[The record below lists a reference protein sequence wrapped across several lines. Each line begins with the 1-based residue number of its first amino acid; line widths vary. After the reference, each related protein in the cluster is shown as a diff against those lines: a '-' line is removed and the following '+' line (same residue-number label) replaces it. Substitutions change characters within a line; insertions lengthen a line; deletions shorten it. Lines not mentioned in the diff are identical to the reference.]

1 MTQKM
6 LIESDPHQTRI
17 AVLEDDRLTE
27 IFVER
32 RRHRGMVGNVYKGRV
47 TRVLPGMQA
56 AFVDVGLERDA
67 FLYVSDVAADVE
79 AMEDQELGETAADE
93 PGARGEGGAN
103 GSGRAAPGGNG
114 PGGNG
119 PGGQGG
125 PRAAG
130 AAAAAAESPQPA
142 VPAPFHAQQAQQA
155 APSIADLLKPG
166 QEIIVQVVKDP
177 LPNKGA
183 RISTHVTLP
192 GRYLVLLPT
201 VRHFGVSRR
210 IDDDAERE
218 RLIGLLHQLPVAGGG
233 LIVRTVGGGRGSE
246 EFESDLAYLSKL
258 WDKIRHRA
266 GKVSA
271 PTLLH
276 QDLDLALRVVRDL
289 LRQEFSVLWV
299 DGEETYERIVEFL
312 DQVQPALVAKVK
324 LFRQGA
330 TLFEQFGIEDQIE
343 AALKSKVWLKSGGY
357 IVINPTEALVAIDV
371 NTGRFVGQRN
381 LEDTVLQ
388 TNLEAVQ
395 EIVRQIRLRD
405 LGGII
410 VIDLIDMVEQAHRE
424 QVFSSLENEIKKD
437 RAKTKLL
444 NISEFG
450 LVEITR
456 KRSRANLERLLTQ
469 PCPYCAGRGRIKS
482 LATICLNLR
491 KELLRLRGRM
501 GHGELLLRVHPEIAR
516 ALQQEERAI
525 LDELERSLEVKVLLQ
540 SDPELHHERFDVVEV

>member
-1 MTQKM
+1 M

-32 RRHRGMVGNVYKGRV
+32 HRHRGLVGNVYKGRV

-79 AMEDQELGETAADE
+79 SMEDLELDDGRADDL
-93 PGARGEGGAN
+93 AN
-103 GSGRAAPGGNG
+103 GSGHPQ
-114 PGGNG
+114 
-119 PGGQGG
+119 GQ
-125 PRAAG
+125 
-130 AAAAAAESPQPA
+130 Q
-142 VPAPFHAQQAQQA
+142 V
-155 APSIADLLKPG
+155 APSIDDLLKAG

-210 IDDDAERE
+210 IESEAERE
-218 RLIGLLHQLPVAGGG
+218 RLLAILHQLPVPTGGGGG
-233 LIVRTVGGGRGSE
+233 LIVRTAGEDKGPE
-246 EFESDLAYLSKL
+246 EFESDLTYLSRL
-258 WDKIRHRA
+258 WEKVRQRA
-266 GKVSA
+266 SRVSA

-289 LRQEFSVLWV
+289 LRQDFAVLWV

-312 DQVQPALVAKVK
+312 DQVQPSLVAKVK
-324 LFRQGA
+324 LFRQQRA
-330 TLFEQFGIEDQIE
+330 TLFEQFGIEEQIE

-371 NTGRFVGQRN
+371 NTGRFVGQTN

-388 TNLEAVQ
+388 TNLEAIQ

-410 VIDLIDMVEQAHRE
+410 VIDLIDMVEAAHRE
-424 QVFSSLENEIKKD
+424 EVFASLEGEIRKD
-437 RAKTKLL
+437 RAKTKVL

-456 KRSRANLERLLTQ
+456 KRSRSNLERLLTQ
-469 PCPYCAGRGRIKS
+469 ACPYCSGRGRIKS
-482 LATICLNLR
+482 IATICLNLR
-491 KELLRLRGRM
+491 TELLHLRGRLANS
-501 GHGELLLRVHPEIAR
+501 ELLLRVHPEIAR

-525 LDELERSLEVKVLLQ
+525 LDELERSLGVHILIQ

>member
-1 MTQKM
+1 MSFKM

-32 RRHRGMVGNVYKGRV
+32 HRHRGLVGNVYKGRV

-67 FLYVSDVAADVE
+67 FLYVSDVASDVE
-79 AMEDQELGETAADE
+79 AMEDLELDD
-93 PGARGEGGAN
+93 ARTSEENHLAN
-103 GSGRAAPGGNG
+103 HQQGS
-114 PGGNG
+114 
-119 PGGQGG
+119 
-125 PRAAG
+125 
-130 AAAAAAESPQPA
+130 
-142 VPAPFHAQQAQQA
+142 
-155 APSIADLLKPG
+155 PSIDDLLKAG

-210 IDDDAERE
+210 IEDEAERE
-218 RLIGLLHQLPVAGGG
+218 RLLGVLHQLPVPGGG
-233 LIVRTVGGGRGSE
+233 LIVRTAGEGKGRE
-246 EFESDLAYLSKL
+246 EFESDLVYLSRL
-258 WDKIRHRA
+258 WEKIRLRA
-266 GKVSA
+266 GRVSA
-271 PTLLH
+271 PTVLH

-289 LRQEFSVLWV
+289 LRQDFNVLWV

-312 DQVQPALVAKVK
+312 DQVQPSLVSKVK
-324 LFRQGA
+324 LFRQRA
-330 TLFEQFGIEDQIE
+330 TLFEQFGIEEQIE
-343 AALKSKVWLKSGGY
+343 AALKTKVWLKSGGY

-371 NTGRFVGQRN
+371 NTGRFVGQNN

-388 TNLEAVQ
+388 TNLEAIS

-410 VIDLIDMVEQAHRE
+410 VIDLIDMVEAVHRE
-424 QVFSSLENEIKKD
+424 EVFASLESEIKKD

-469 PCPYCAGRGRIKS
+469 GCPYCSGRGRIKS
-482 LATICLNLR
+482 VATICLNLR
-491 KELLRLRGRM
+491 KELLNLRGRTANS
-501 GHGELLLRVHPEIAR
+501 ELLLRVHPEIAR

-525 LDELERSLEVKVLLQ
+525 FDELERSLGVHILLQ

>member
-32 RRHRGMVGNVYKGRV
+32 RQHRGMVGNVYKGRV

-79 AMEDQELGETAADE
+79 AMEDQELGENAADE
-93 PGARGEGGAN
+93 PAARE
-103 GSGRAAPGGNG
+103 
-114 PGGNG
+114 
-119 PGGQGG
+119 
-125 PRAAG
+125 
-130 AAAAAAESPQPA
+130 AAAAAGRSAPGGEAPAAAAEAQTITAAASGHQLHPLHQGHQGHQGH
-142 VPAPFHAQQAQQA
+142 PAPPSQAGQQA

-266 GKVSA
+266 SKVSA

-410 VIDLIDMVEQAHRE
+410 VIDLIDMVEPPHRE

>member
-1 MTQKM
+1 M

-32 RRHRGMVGNVYKGRV
+32 HRHRGLVGNVYKGRV

-67 FLYVSDVAADVE
+67 FLYVSDVASDVE
-79 AMEDQELGETAADE
+79 AMDELEIDESRVEDHL
-93 PGARGEGGAN
+93 N
-103 GSGRAAPGGNG
+103 HHGS
-114 PGGNG
+114 
-119 PGGQGG
+119 
-125 PRAAG
+125 
-130 AAAAAAESPQPA
+130 
-142 VPAPFHAQQAQQA
+142 
-155 APSIADLLKPG
+155 PSIDELLKPG

-177 LPNKGA
+177 LPSKGA

-201 VRHFGVSRR
+201 VKHFGVSRR
-210 IDDDAERE
+210 IEDDAERE
-218 RLIGLLHQLPVAGGG
+218 RLLAMIGQLQVPSGG
-233 LIVRTVGGGRGSE
+233 LIVRTVGERKGTE
-246 EFESDLAYLSKL
+246 EFETDLTYLSRL
-258 WDKIRHRA
+258 WEKIRQRS

-289 LRQEFSVLWV
+289 LRSDYTVLWV

-312 DQVQPALVAKVK
+312 DQVQPGLVGKVK
-324 LFRQGA
+324 LFRQEA
-330 TLFEQFGIEDQIE
+330 TLFEQFGIEEQIE

-371 NTGRFVGQRN
+371 NTGRFVGQSN

-410 VIDLIDMVEQAHRE
+410 VIDLIDMIEQEHRE
-424 QVFSSLENEIKKD
+424 QVFTALEGELRKD
-437 RAKTKLL
+437 RAKTKVL

-469 PCPYCAGRGRIKS
+469 PCPYCSGRGRIKS
-482 LATICLNLR
+482 IATISLNLR
-491 KELLRLRGRM
+491 KELLHLRGRM
-501 GHGELLLRVHPEIAR
+501 GQSEILLRVNPEIAR

-525 LDELERSLEVKVLLQ
+525 LTELERSLGVHILLQ
-540 SDPELHHERFDVVEV
+540 SDPEMHHERFDVVEV

>member
-1 MTQKM
+1 
-6 LIESDPHQTRI
+6 
-17 AVLEDDRLTE
+17 
-27 IFVER
+27 
-32 RRHRGMVGNVYKGRV
+32 
-47 TRVLPGMQA
+47 
-56 AFVDVGLERDA
+56 
-67 FLYVSDVAADVE
+67 
-79 AMEDQELGETAADE
+79 
-93 PGARGEGGAN
+93 
-103 GSGRAAPGGNG
+103 
-114 PGGNG
+114 
-119 PGGQGG
+119 
-125 PRAAG
+125 
-130 AAAAAAESPQPA
+130 
-142 VPAPFHAQQAQQA
+142 
-155 APSIADLLKPG
+155 
-166 QEIIVQVVKDP
+166 
-177 LPNKGA
+177 
-183 RISTHVTLP
+183 
-192 GRYLVLLPT
+192 
-201 VRHFGVSRR
+201 
-210 IDDDAERE
+210 
-218 RLIGLLHQLPVAGGG
+218 
-233 LIVRTVGGGRGSE
+233 
-246 EFESDLAYLSKL
+246 
-258 WDKIRHRA
+258 
-266 GKVSA
+266 
-271 PTLLH
+271 
-276 QDLDLALRVVRDL
+276 
-289 LRQEFSVLWV
+289 VLWV

>member
-1 MTQKM
+1 MSLKM

-32 RRHRGMVGNVYKGRV
+32 HRHRGLVGNVYKGRV

-79 AMEDQELGETAADE
+79 SMEDLELDDGHSDDL
-93 PGARGEGGAN
+93 N
-103 GSGRAAPGGNG
+103 GN
-114 PGGNG
+114 
-119 PGGQGG
+119 
-125 PRAAG
+125 
-130 AAAAAAESPQPA
+130 
-142 VPAPFHAQQAQQA
+142 HASQVS
-155 APSIADLLKPG
+155 PSIDDLLKAG

-210 IDDDAERE
+210 IEDEAERD
-218 RLIGLLHQLPVAGGG
+218 RLLSILQQLPTANGVGGG
-233 LIVRTVGGGRGSE
+233 LIVRTAGEGKGPE
-246 EFESDLAYLSKL
+246 EFESDLTYLSRL
-258 WDKIRHRA
+258 WEKVRQRA

-276 QDLDLALRVVRDL
+276 QDLDLALRIVRDL
-289 LRQEFSVLWV
+289 LRQDFAVLWV

-312 DQVQPALVAKVK
+312 DQVQPGLVSKVK
-324 LFRQGA
+324 LFRQQKA
-330 TLFEQFGIEDQIE
+330 TLFEQFGIEEQIE

-371 NTGRFVGQRN
+371 NTGRFVGATN

-410 VIDLIDMVEQAHRE
+410 VIDLIDMVEASHRE
-424 QVFSSLENEIKKD
+424 EVFSSLEGEIKKD
-437 RAKTKLL
+437 RAKTKVL

-450 LVEITR
+450 LVEVTR
-456 KRSRANLERLLTQ
+456 KRSRSNLERLLTQ
-469 PCPYCAGRGRIKS
+469 SCPYCSGRGRIQS
-482 LATICLNLR
+482 NATICLNLR
-491 KELLRLRGRM
+491 KELLHLRGRIANA
-501 GHGELLLRVHPEIAR
+501 ELLLRVHPEISR

-525 LDELERSLEVKVLLQ
+525 LDELERSLGVHILIQ

>member
-79 AMEDQELGETAADE
+79 AMEDQELGETATDE
-93 PGARGEGGAN
+93 PAARG
-103 GSGRAAPGGNG
+103 
-114 PGGNG
+114 
-119 PGGQGG
+119 
-125 PRAAG
+125 AAG
-130 AAAAAAESPQPA
+130 AESPQPA
-142 VPAPFHAQQAQQA
+142 ALPAPAPPAHAQQA

-246 EFESDLAYLSKL
+246 EFESDLTYLSKL

-410 VIDLIDMVEQAHRE
+410 VIDFIDMDERKNRQKVM
-424 QVFSSLENEIKKD
+424 QVL
-437 RAKTKLL
+437 
-444 NISEFG
+444 
-450 LVEITR
+450 
-456 KRSRANLERLLTQ
+456 
-469 PCPYCAGRGRIKS
+469 
-482 LATICLNLR
+482 
-491 KELLRLRGRM
+491 
-501 GHGELLLRVHPEIAR
+501 
-516 ALQQEERAI
+516 
-525 LDELERSLEVKVLLQ
+525 
-540 SDPELHHERFDVVEV
+540 

>member
-79 AMEDQELGETAADE
+79 AMEDQELGETATDE
-93 PGARGEGGAN
+93 PAARGAAGAPA
-103 GSGRAAPGGNG
+103 GRAAAGGAEPGG
-114 PGGNG
+114 
-119 PGGQGG
+119 GQ
-125 PRAAG
+125 AAAT
-130 AAAAAAESPQPA
+130 AAAAATVAPPA
-142 VPAPFHAQQAQQA
+142 HAQQPQQA

>member
-1 MTQKM
+1 MTAKM

-17 AVLEDDRLTE
+17 AILEDDRLTE

-32 RRHRGMVGNVYKGRV
+32 HRHRGLVGNVYKGRV

-67 FLYVSDVAADVE
+67 FLYVSDVAGDVE
-79 AMEDQELGETAADE
+79 AMEELEIEEPRSDE
-93 PGARGEGGAN
+93 P
-103 GSGRAAPGGNG
+103 
-114 PGGNG
+114 
-119 PGGQGG
+119 
-125 PRAAG
+125 
-130 AAAAAAESPQPA
+130 PA
-142 VPAPFHAQQAQQA
+142 SHPP
-155 APSIADLLKPG
+155 APSIDELLKPG

-210 IDDDAERE
+210 IEDETERE
-218 RLIGLLHQLPVAGGG
+218 LLLALISQLAGGSSG
-233 LIVRTVGGGRGSE
+233 LIVRTVGEGKGPE
-246 EFESDLAYLSKL
+246 EFESDFAYLSRL
-258 WDKIRHRA
+258 WERTRHRA
-266 GKVSA
+266 GRVAA

-276 QDLDLALRVVRDL
+276 QDLDLALRVVRDM
-289 LRQEFSVLWV
+289 LRPDFSVLWV

-312 DQVQPALVAKVK
+312 DQVQPSLVGKVK

-330 TLFEQFGIEDQIE
+330 TLFEQFGIEEQIE

-357 IVINPTEALVAIDV
+357 IVINQTEALVAIDV
-371 NTGRFVGQRN
+371 NTGRFVGQSN

-410 VIDLIDMVEQAHRE
+410 VIDLIDMVEPAHRE
-424 QVFSSLENEIKKD
+424 EVFGALEGELRKD
-437 RAKTKLL
+437 RAKTKML

-469 PCPYCAGRGRIKS
+469 PCPYCSGRGRMKS
-482 LATICLNLR
+482 IATICLNLR
-491 KELLRLRGRM
+491 KELLHLRGRF
-501 GHGELLLRVHPEIAR
+501 GQQPELLLRVHPEVAR
-516 ALQQEERAI
+516 ALQTEERAI
-525 LDELERSLEVKVLLQ
+525 LDELERSLGVRILLQ

>member
-1 MTQKM
+1 MTTKM
-6 LIESDPHQTRI
+6 LVESDPHQTRI
-17 AVLEDDRLTE
+17 GVLEDDRLTE

-32 RRHRGMVGNVYKGRV
+32 HRHRGLVGNVYKGRV

-56 AFVDVGLERDA
+56 AFVDIGLDRDA
-67 FLYVSDVAADVE
+67 FLYVSDVASDVE
-79 AMEDQELGETAADE
+79 AMEELEIDE
-93 PGARGEGGAN
+93 RNGG
-103 GSGRAAPGGNG
+103 GGGNEDHGNHAPPSHG
-114 PGGNG
+114 P
-119 PGGQGG
+119 
-125 PRAAG
+125 
-130 AAAAAAESPQPA
+130 
-142 VPAPFHAQQAQQA
+142 
-155 APSIADLLKPG
+155 APSIGDLLKQG

-177 LPNKGA
+177 LPSKGA

-210 IDDDAERE
+210 IDDDVERE
-218 RLIGLLHQLPVAGGG
+218 RLLGLLTQLPVAGG
-233 LIVRTVGGGRGSE
+233 LIVRTAGEGKGRE
-246 EFESDLAYLSKL
+246 AFETDMEYLARL
-258 WDKIRHRA
+258 WEKIRQRA

-289 LRQEFSVLWV
+289 LSQDFSVLWV

-312 DQVQPALVAKVK
+312 DQVQPALVGKVR
-324 LFRQGA
+324 LFRQSA
-330 TLFEQFGIEDQIE
+330 TLFEQFGIEDQID

-371 NTGRFVGQRN
+371 NTGRFVGQSN

-388 TNLEAVQ
+388 TNLEAVS

-410 VIDLIDMVEQAHRE
+410 VIDLIDMIEPAHRE
-424 QVFSSLENEIKKD
+424 EVFAKLESEIRKD
-437 RAKTKLL
+437 RAKTKML

-450 LVEITR
+450 LVEVTR

-469 PCPYCAGRGRIKS
+469 PCPYCGGRGRIQAI
-482 LATICLNLR
+482 ATICLNLR
-491 KELLRLRGRM
+491 KELLRLRGRAAAA
-501 GHGELLLRVHPEIAR
+501 ELLLRVHPEVAR

-525 LDELERSLEVKVLLQ
+525 LEELERSLGVTILLQ
-540 SDPELHHERFDVVEV
+540 GDPELHHERFDVVEV

>member
-1 MTQKM
+1 MDTLSLAMTSKM

-32 RRHRGMVGNVYKGRV
+32 HRHRGLVGNVYKGRV

-79 AMEDQELGETAADE
+79 SMEDLDLDETRHDV
-93 PGARGEGGAN
+93 PPSHQT
-103 GSGRAAPGGNG
+103 GS
-114 PGGNG
+114 
-119 PGGQGG
+119 
-125 PRAAG
+125 
-130 AAAAAAESPQPA
+130 
-142 VPAPFHAQQAQQA
+142 
-155 APSIADLLKPG
+155 PSIDDLLKPG

-210 IDDDAERE
+210 IEEEAERE
-218 RLIGLLHQLPVAGGG
+218 RLLGILHHLPLPGGG
-233 LIVRTVGGGRGSE
+233 LIVRTVGEGKGPE
-246 EFESDLAYLSKL
+246 EFESDLLYLSRL
-258 WDKIRHRA
+258 WEKIRQRA
-266 GKVSA
+266 VKVSA

-289 LRQEFSVLWV
+289 LRQDFAVLWV

-312 DQVQPALVAKVK
+312 DQVQPSLVAKVK

-330 TLFEQFGIEDQIE
+330 TLFEQFGIEEQIE

-371 NTGRFVGQRN
+371 NTGRFVGESN

-388 TNLEAVQ
+388 TNLEAIQ

-410 VIDLIDMVEQAHRE
+410 VIDLIDMVEAAHRE
-424 QVFSSLENEIKKD
+424 QVFAALEAEIRKD
-437 RAKTKLL
+437 RAKTKVL

-469 PCPYCAGRGRIKS
+469 PCPYCSGRGRIKS
-482 LATICLNLR
+482 NTTLALNLR
-491 KELLRLRGRM
+491 KELLHMRGRI
-501 GHGELLLRVHPEIAR
+501 GNGGELLLRVHPEIAR
-516 ALQQEERAI
+516 SLQQEERAI
-525 LDELERSLEVKVLLQ
+525 LDELERSLGVRILLQ

>member
-1 MTQKM
+1 MTTKM
-6 LIESDPHQTRI
+6 LVESDPHETRI

-32 RRHRGMVGNVYKGRV
+32 HRHRGLVGNIYKGRV

-56 AFVDVGLERDA
+56 AFVDIGLDRDA
-67 FLYVSDVAADVE
+67 FLYVSDVATDVE
-79 AMEDQELGETAADE
+79 AMEDEDHDVELDE
-93 PGARGEGGAN
+93 
-103 GSGRAAPGGNG
+103 
-114 PGGNG
+114 
-119 PGGQGG
+119 
-125 PRAAG
+125 PRAAEEPPHG
-130 AAAAAAESPQPA
+130 PP
-142 VPAPFHAQQAQQA
+142 
-155 APSIADLLKPG
+155 PSIGDLLKQG

-210 IDDDAERE
+210 IEEESERD
-218 RLIGLLHQLPVAGGG
+218 RLLGLLGQLPSQTGG
-233 LIVRTVGGGRGSE
+233 LIVRTVGEGKERE
-246 EFESDLAYLSKL
+246 AFESDLAYLAKL
-258 WDKIRHRA
+258 WEKVRQRA
-266 GKVSA
+266 TKVSA

-276 QDLDLALRVVRDL
+276 QDVDLALRVVRDL
-289 LRQEFSVLWV
+289 LSQDYTVLWV
-299 DGEETYERIVEFL
+299 DGEETYERILEFL
-312 DQVQPALVAKVK
+312 DQVQPALVGKVR
-324 LFRQGA
+324 LFRQ
-330 TLFEQFGIEDQIE
+330 TSSLFEQFGIADQIE

-371 NTGRFVGQRN
+371 NTGRFVGQST

-388 TNLEAVQ
+388 TNLEAVS

-410 VIDLIDMVEQAHRE
+410 VIDLIDMVEEAHRE
-424 QVFSSLENEIKKD
+424 EVFSSLEREIKKD
-437 RAKTKLL
+437 RAKTKVL

-469 PCPYCAGRGRIKS
+469 PCPYCGGRGRIKS
-482 LATICLNLR
+482 IATICLNLR
-491 KELLRLRGRM
+491 KALLRLRDRPGQS
-501 GHGELLLRVHPEIAR
+501 ELLLRVHPEVAR

-525 LDELERSLEVKVLLQ
+525 LEELEHSLGVKILLQ
-540 SDPELHHERFDVVEV
+540 SDSELHHERFDVVEV

>member
-1 MTQKM
+1 
-6 LIESDPHQTRI
+6 
-17 AVLEDDRLTE
+17 
-27 IFVER
+27 
-32 RRHRGMVGNVYKGRV
+32 
-47 TRVLPGMQA
+47 VLPGMQA

-67 FLYVSDVAADVE
+67 FLYVSDVASDVE
-79 AMEDQELGETAADE
+79 SMEDLDLDETRHEE
-93 PGARGEGGAN
+93 PPSHQT
-103 GSGRAAPGGNG
+103 GS
-114 PGGNG
+114 
-119 PGGQGG
+119 
-125 PRAAG
+125 
-130 AAAAAAESPQPA
+130 
-142 VPAPFHAQQAQQA
+142 
-155 APSIADLLKPG
+155 PSIDDLLKAG

-177 LPNKGA
+177 LPSKGA

-210 IDDDAERE
+210 IEDEAERE
-218 RLIGLLHQLPVAGGG
+218 RLLGILHNLPLTGGG
-233 LIVRTVGGGRGSE
+233 LIVRTVGEGKGTE
-246 EFESDLAYLSKL
+246 EFESDLVYLSRF
-258 WDKIRHRA
+258 WEKIRQRA
-266 GKVSA
+266 VKVSA

-289 LRQEFSVLWV
+289 LRHDFSVLWV

-312 DQVQPALVAKVK
+312 DQVQPSLVAKVK

-330 TLFEQFGIEDQIE
+330 TLFEQFGIEEQIE

-371 NTGRFVGQRN
+371 NTGRFVGESN

-410 VIDLIDMVEQAHRE
+410 VIDLIDMIEAAHRE
-424 QVFSSLENEIKKD
+424 EVFAALEREIRKD
-437 RAKTKLL
+437 RAKTKVL

-469 PCPYCAGRGRIKS
+469 PCPYCSGRGRIKS
-482 LATICLNLR
+482 NTTICLNLR
-491 KELLRLRGRM
+491 KELLHLRGRI
-501 GHGELLLRVHPEIAR
+501 GNGELLLRVHPEIAR
-516 ALQQEERAI
+516 TLQQEERAI
-525 LDELERSLEVKVLLQ
+525 LDELERSLGVHILLQ

>member
-1 MTQKM
+1 M

-32 RRHRGMVGNVYKGRV
+32 LRHRGLVGNVYKGRV

-67 FLYVSDVAADVE
+67 FLYVSDVASDVE
-79 AMEDQELGETAADE
+79 SMDELEIEEPRPDE
-93 PGARGEGGAN
+93 P
-103 GSGRAAPGGNG
+103 
-114 PGGNG
+114 
-119 PGGQGG
+119 
-125 PRAAG
+125 
-130 AAAAAAESPQPA
+130 PA
-142 VPAPFHAQQAQQA
+142 HHG
-155 APSIADLLKPG
+155 APSIDELLKAG

-177 LPNKGA
+177 LPSKGA

-201 VRHFGVSRR
+201 VKHFGVSRR
-210 IDDDAERE
+210 IEDDAERE
-218 RLIGLLHQLPVAGGG
+218 RLLALLGQLPASVNGNGG
-233 LIVRTVGGGRGSE
+233 LIVRTVGENKGRE
-246 EFESDLAYLSKL
+246 EFESDLNYLAKL
-258 WDKIRHRA
+258 WEKIRQRA

-289 LRQEFSVLWV
+289 LRSDYSVLWV

-312 DQVQPALVAKVK
+312 DQVQPGLVGKVK
-324 LFRQGA
+324 LFRQEA
-330 TLFEQFGIEDQIE
+330 TLFEQFGIEEQIE

-371 NTGRFVGQRN
+371 NTGRFVGQSN

-410 VIDLIDMVEQAHRE
+410 VIDLIDMIEQEHRE
-424 QVFSSLENEIKKD
+424 QVFSALEGELRKD
-437 RAKTKLL
+437 RAKTKVL

-450 LVEITR
+450 LVEVTR

-469 PCPYCAGRGRIKS
+469 PCPYCGGRGRIKS
-482 LATICLNLR
+482 VATICLNLR
-491 KELLRLRGRM
+491 KELLHQRSRIGQS
-501 GHGELLLRVHPEIAR
+501 EILLRVNPEIAR

-525 LDELERSLEVKVLLQ
+525 LTEVERSLGVHILLQ
-540 SDPELHHERFDVVEV
+540 SDPEMHHERFDVVEV

>member
-1 MTQKM
+1 M

-17 AVLEDDRLTE
+17 AILEDDRLTE

-32 RRHRGMVGNVYKGRV
+32 HRHRGLVGNVYKGRV

-67 FLYVSDVAADVE
+67 FLYVSDVAGDVE
-79 AMEDQELGETAADE
+79 ALEELEIEEPRQPDE
-93 PGARGEGGAN
+93 LPAQ
-103 GSGRAAPGGNG
+103 SIHHG
-114 PGGNG
+114 P
-119 PGGQGG
+119 
-125 PRAAG
+125 
-130 AAAAAAESPQPA
+130 
-142 VPAPFHAQQAQQA
+142 
-155 APSIADLLKPG
+155 APSIDELLKPG

-210 IDDDAERE
+210 IEDEAERE
-218 RLIGLLHQLPVAGGG
+218 RLLALIGQLSGGNGG
-233 LIVRTVGGGRGSE
+233 LIVRTVGEGKGPE
-246 EFESDLAYLSKL
+246 EFESDRDYLSRL
-258 WDKIRHRA
+258 WEKIRHRA
-266 GKVSA
+266 SRVSA

-289 LRQEFSVLWV
+289 LRPEFAVLWV

-312 DQVQPALVAKVK
+312 DQVQPSLVAKVK

-330 TLFEQFGIEDQIE
+330 TLFEQFGIEEQIE

-371 NTGRFVGQRN
+371 NTGRFVGQSN

-410 VIDLIDMVEQAHRE
+410 VIDLIDMIEPEHRAE
-424 QVFSSLENEIKKD
+424 VFAALDGELKKD
-437 RAKTKLL
+437 RAKTKMLA
-444 NISEFG
+444 ISEFG

-469 PCPYCAGRGRIKS
+469 PCPYCAGRGRVKS
-482 LATICLNLR
+482 VATICLNLR
-491 KELLRLRGRM
+491 KELLHLRGRF
-501 GHGELLLRVHPEIAR
+501 GQQPELLLRVHPEVSR

-525 LDELERSLEVKVLLQ
+525 LDELERSLGVRILLQ
-540 SDPELHHERFDVVEV
+540 SDPEIHHERFDVVEV

>member
-32 RRHRGMVGNVYKGRV
+32 RRHRGLVGNVYKGRV

-79 AMEDQELGETAADE
+79 AMEEIELGEAGGDE
-93 PGARGEGGAN
+93 PAN
-103 GSGRAAPGGNG
+103 GSRGPATSAHPAHAA
-114 PGGNG
+114 
-119 PGGQGG
+119 
-125 PRAAG
+125 
-130 AAAAAAESPQPA
+130 QPA
-142 VPAPFHAQQAQQA
+142 LPVDGASGAQA
-155 APSIADLLKPG
+155 APAAQAAAPPSISDLLKPG

-210 IDDDAERE
+210 IDDDVERE
-218 RLIGLLHQLPVAGGG
+218 RLLGLLNHLPLAGGG
-233 LIVRTVGGGRGSE
+233 LIVRTVGGGRGPE
-246 EFESDLAYLSKL
+246 DFESDLAYLSKL
-258 WDKIRHRA
+258 WEKIRQRA

-271 PTLLH
+271 PFLLH

-289 LRQEFSVLWV
+289 LRQDFSVLWV

-312 DQVQPALVAKVK
+312 DQVQSSLVAKVK

-410 VIDLIDMVEQAHRE
+410 VIDLIDMVEQVHRE
-424 QVFSSLENEIKKD
+424 QVFANLESEIKKD
-437 RAKTKLL
+437 RAKIKLL

-482 LATICLNLR
+482 IATICLNLR

-525 LDELERSLEVKVLLQ
+525 LEELERSLEVKVLLQ

>member
-1 MTQKM
+1 MTLKM

-32 RRHRGMVGNVYKGRV
+32 HRHRGLVGNVYKGKV

-67 FLYVSDVAADVE
+67 FLYVSDVASDVE
-79 AMEDQELGETAADE
+79 AMEELELGEAGTEE
-93 PGARGEGGAN
+93 PPSPAN
-103 GSGRAAPGGNG
+103 A
-114 PGGNG
+114 
-119 PGGQGG
+119 GG
-125 PRAAG
+125 P
-130 AAAAAAESPQPA
+130 P
-142 VPAPFHAQQAQQA
+142 
-155 APSIADLLKPG
+155 PSIDDLLKPG

-183 RISTHVTLP
+183 RISTHITLP

-210 IDDDAERE
+210 IDDEAERE
-218 RLIGLLHQLPVAGGG
+218 RLLGVLGQLPLPGGG
-233 LIVRTVGGGRGSE
+233 LIVRTVGEGKGRE
-246 EFESDLAYLSKL
+246 EFESDLSYLSRL
-258 WDKIRHRA
+258 WDKVRHRA
-266 GKVSA
+266 GRVTA

-289 LRQEFSVLWV
+289 LRQDFSVLWV
-299 DGEETYERIVEFL
+299 DGAETYERIVEFL
-312 DQVQPALVAKVK
+312 DQVQPALVGKVK
-324 LFRQGA
+324 LFRQEA

-371 NTGRFVGQRN
+371 NTGRFVGQSN

-410 VIDLIDMVEQAHRE
+410 VIDLIDMGVEEHRA
-424 QVFSSLENEIKKD
+424 QVFASLDQELRKD

-491 KELLRLRGRM
+491 RELLRLRGRI

-525 LDELERSLEVKVLLQ
+525 LDELERSLEVTILLQ

>member
-1 MTQKM
+1 MTCKM

-32 RRHRGMVGNVYKGRV
+32 HRHRGLVGNVYKGRV

-67 FLYVSDVAADVE
+67 FLYVSDVASDVE
-79 AMEDQELGETAADE
+79 AMDELEIDE
-93 PGARGEGGAN
+93 P
-103 GSGRAAPGGNG
+103 RAEDVNHH
-114 PGGNG
+114 N
-119 PGGQGG
+119 
-125 PRAAG
+125 
-130 AAAAAAESPQPA
+130 S
-142 VPAPFHAQQAQQA
+142 
-155 APSIADLLKPG
+155 PSIDELLKPG
-166 QEIIVQVVKDP
+166 QELIVQVVKDP

-201 VRHFGVSRR
+201 VKHFGVSRR
-210 IDDDAERE
+210 IEDDAERE
-218 RLIGLLHQLPVAGGG
+218 RLLAMIGQLPLPGGG
-233 LIVRTVGGGRGSE
+233 LIVRTVGERKGLE
-246 EFESDLAYLSKL
+246 EFETDLTYLSRL
-258 WDKIRHRA
+258 WEKIRQRA

-289 LRQEFSVLWV
+289 LRSDYTVLWV

-312 DQVQPALVAKVK
+312 DQVQPGLVGKVK
-324 LFRQGA
+324 LFRQEA
-330 TLFEQFGIEDQIE
+330 TLFEQFGIEEQIE

-371 NTGRFVGQRN
+371 NTGRFVGQSN

-410 VIDLIDMVEQAHRE
+410 VIDLIDMIEQEHRE
-424 QVFSSLENEIKKD
+424 QVFTALEGELRKD
-437 RAKTKLL
+437 RAKTKVL

-469 PCPYCAGRGRIKS
+469 PCPYCSGRGRIKS
-482 LATICLNLR
+482 IATICLNLR
-491 KELLRLRGRM
+491 KELLHLRGRM
-501 GHGELLLRVHPEIAR
+501 GQSEVLLRVNPEIAR

-525 LDELERSLEVKVLLQ
+525 LTELERSLGVHILLQ
-540 SDPELHHERFDVVEV
+540 SDPEMHHERFDVVEV

>member
-1 MTQKM
+1 M

-32 RRHRGMVGNVYKGRV
+32 HRHRGLVGNVYKGRV

-79 AMEDQELGETAADE
+79 SMEDLELDDGHADDL
-93 PGARGEGGAN
+93 N
-103 GSGRAAPGGNG
+103 HN
-114 PGGNG
+114 NN
-119 PGGQGG
+119 
-125 PRAAG
+125 
-130 AAAAAAESPQPA
+130 
-142 VPAPFHAQQAQQA
+142 HAQVS
-155 APSIADLLKPG
+155 PSIDDLLKAG

-210 IDDDAERE
+210 IEDEAERE
-218 RLIGLLHQLPVAGGG
+218 RLLALLQQLPITSGG
-233 LIVRTVGGGRGSE
+233 LIVRTAGEGKGSE
-246 EFESDLAYLSKL
+246 EFESDLAYLGRV
-258 WDKIRHRA
+258 WERVRQRA
-266 GKVSA
+266 AKVSA

-289 LRQEFSVLWV
+289 LRQDLSVLWV

-312 DQVQPALVAKVK
+312 DQVQPALVSKVK
-324 LFRQGA
+324 LFRQQKA
-330 TLFEQFGIEDQIE
+330 TLFEQFGIEEQIE

-371 NTGRFVGQRN
+371 NTGRFVGATN

-388 TNLEAVQ
+388 TNLEAVS

-410 VIDLIDMVEQAHRE
+410 VIDLIDMTEPEHRQE
-424 QVFSSLENEIKKD
+424 VFASLESEIKKD
-437 RAKTKLL
+437 RAKTK
-444 NISEFG
+444 
-450 LVEITR
+450 
-456 KRSRANLERLLTQ
+456 
-469 PCPYCAGRGRIKS
+469 
-482 LATICLNLR
+482 
-491 KELLRLRGRM
+491 
-501 GHGELLLRVHPEIAR
+501 
-516 ALQQEERAI
+516 
-525 LDELERSLEVKVLLQ
+525 VLHL
-540 SDPELHHERFDVVEV
+540 

>member
-1 MTQKM
+1 M

-32 RRHRGMVGNVYKGRV
+32 HRHRGLVGNVYKGRV

-79 AMEDQELGETAADE
+79 AMEDLELDDARPEE
-93 PGARGEGGAN
+93 MGAHQQ
-103 GSGRAAPGGNG
+103 GS
-114 PGGNG
+114 
-119 PGGQGG
+119 
-125 PRAAG
+125 
-130 AAAAAAESPQPA
+130 
-142 VPAPFHAQQAQQA
+142 
-155 APSIADLLKPG
+155 PSIDELLKAG

-210 IDDDAERE
+210 IEDETERE
-218 RLIGLLHQLPVAGGG
+218 RLLGVLHQLPVPGGG
-233 LIVRTVGGGRGSE
+233 LIVRTAGEGKGRE
-246 EFESDLAYLSKL
+246 EFESDLVYLTRL
-258 WDKIRHRA
+258 WEKIRQRA
-266 GKVSA
+266 GRVSA

-289 LRQEFSVLWV
+289 LRSDFAVLWV

-324 LFRQGA
+324 LFRQQKA
-330 TLFEQFGIEDQIE
+330 TLFEQFGIEEQIE
-343 AALKSKVWLKSGGY
+343 AALKTKVWLKSGGY

-371 NTGRFVGQRN
+371 NTGRFVGQNN
-381 LEDTVLQ
+381 LEETVLQ

-410 VIDLIDMVEQAHRE
+410 VIDLIDMVEAAHRE
-424 QVFSSLENEIKKD
+424 QVFASLEGEIRKD
-437 RAKTKLL
+437 RAKTKVL

-450 LVEITR
+450 LVEVTR

-469 PCPYCAGRGRIKS
+469 GCPYCGGRGRIKS
-482 LATICLNLR
+482 VATICLNLR
-491 KELLRLRGRM
+491 KELLHLRGRM
-501 GHGELLLRVHPEIAR
+501 ANSELLLRVHPEIAR

-525 LDELERSLEVKVLLQ
+525 FDELERSLGVHILLQ
-540 SDPELHHERFDVVEV
+540 SDPELHHERFDAVEV